1 MGCHFRMNV
10 AQKLFSATAA
20 VGALICIYAVYC
32 DIQLNFPKSEPF
44 CNLSRGCSSC
54 YPLLKLRPLS
64 YFHVIRAE
72 SVIDVSIAAVGIA
85 LYSGLTAYPM
95 LSRSFPVA
103 TLGMSSL
110 LGISSVYSLF
120 MSHSGCCPIGMA
132 LSVSNVALMCTNVFD
147 LWSSGYKLKLS

>member
-1 MGCHFRMNV
+1 MSI

-32 DIQLNFPKSEPF
+32 DIQLNFPKSEPI
-44 CNLSRGCSSC
+44 CNPSRGSSSC

-85 LYSGLTAYPM
+85 LYSGLTAYPI
-95 LSRSFPVA
+95 LSRSLPVA

-110 LGISSVYSLF
+110 LGISSVSLF
-120 MSHSGCCPIGMA
+120 MSHSSCCPIGMA